1 MSVAIAPG
9 AIPLILI
16 PLSANSKAAVLVN
29 NSIPPLEAAYGA
41 DSGLGVS
48 SWTEEILIIE

>member
-1 MSVAIAPG
+1 MSVAIDPG
-9 AIPLILI
+9 AIPLTLI
-16 PLSANSKAAVLVN
+16 PLSASSKAAVLVN

-41 DSGLGVS
+41 DSGWGVS